1 MTSTELA
8 LSENQVDLIKRT
20 ICRGATDDELALFLH
35 YCNKIGLDPLSR
47 QIYAIKRKEKDDE
60 GNWTTRLVV
69 QVGIDGFRCVAE
81 RKGGYR
87 GQLGPQW
94 CGQDGLWSDVWLK
107 NEPPAA
113 AKVLVLRA
121 NAQFSAVALYKEY
134 VQLNRD
140 GKPNVMWAKMP
151 AAMLAKCAEALALR
165 KAFPNDLSGIYT
177 PDEIPSS
184 HGAQGEPATTPAGVV
199 HETAARVQPSPASPL
214 TFPGEGGPASG
225 TDTSP
230 QGPPLVPS
238 KEAKTALIDAF
249 ESRGWD
255 PLQAQAKAVALWGER
270 KKEPID
276 SDDLSELIGEALN
289 QEGPNDANFV
299 SPAE

>member
-35 YCNKIGLDPLSR
+35 YCNKVGLDPLSR

-87 GQLGPQW
+87 GQDGPYW
-94 CGQDGLWSDVWLK
+94 CGIQTNGGWRDCWPYE
-107 NEPPAA
+107 EPPVA
-113 AKVLVLRA
+113 AKVKVMRA
-121 NAQFSAVALYKEY
+121 NAEFSAVAHYKEY

-140 GKPNVMWAKMP
+140 GKPNAMWAKMP

-177 PDEIPSS
+177 PDELPAN
-184 HGAQGEPATTPAGVV
+184 HGAQGDPATAPVEALATASGEV
-199 HETAARVQPSPASPL
+199 HETVGR
-214 TFPGEGGPASG
+214 
-225 TDTSP
+225 
-230 QGPPLVPS
+230 VPS
-238 KEAKTALIDAF
+238 AEAKRALLDAY

-255 PLQAQAKAVALWGER
+255 PLQAQAKAVALWADR

-276 SDDLSELIGEALN
+276 PDDLSELIGEALN
-289 QEGPNDANFV
+289 QEGPNDSNYQ
-299 SPAE
+299 SPSE